1 MAVMVTKSTP
11 KPPIKVQVLRRFDT
25 SAERIFDAFL
35 DPVQAGKFMFAT
47 PTGKMIR
54 AHVEPRVGGA
64 FVFIDQR
71 PNGNAEHYGTFTEL
85 TRPRRLAF
93 RFAVEKDAKES
104 DLVTI
109 DIVPRDRRCEVVLT
123 HEMNAKFSE
132 FKDRVAEGWT
142 SILSGLAATILSN

>member
-1 MAVMVTKSTP
+1 MSNKLPARPP

-25 SAERIFDAFL
+25 TADRIYDAFL

-54 AHVEPRVGGA
+54 AEIEPRVGGA
-64 FVFIDQR
+64 FLFIDQR
-71 PNGNAEHYGTFTEL
+71 PNGNAEHYGTFVEL
-85 TRPRRLAF
+85 QRPKRLAF
-93 RFAVEKDAKES
+93 RFAVEKNAKDS

-109 DIVPRDRRCEVVLT
+109 DIVARDRRCEVVLT
-123 HEMNAKFSE
+123 HEMSAQFAE

-142 SILSGLAATILSN
+142 SILSGLAATLLSN